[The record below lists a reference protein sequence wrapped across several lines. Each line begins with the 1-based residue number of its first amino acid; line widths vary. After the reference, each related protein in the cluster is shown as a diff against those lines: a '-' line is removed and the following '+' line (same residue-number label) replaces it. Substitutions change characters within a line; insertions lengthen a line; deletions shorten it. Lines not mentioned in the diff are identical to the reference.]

1 MDNEKIV
8 LSVICSVSVFLF
20 TFFVLGFLM
29 LGNVPGVV
37 FFILGLIL
45 AYAYYHVIKNELD
58 SRVPAVIMSIYLII
72 AFPALILMAISIAY
86 AALPL
91 NPLIYMIL
99 WLILAFIGFYGGARF
114 YETVKSKQLETNIR
128 VSRQKRANSYYLS
141 ELKQYSNEYQFKYY
155 PIVFLTV
162 LLIFWLLYHFN
173 LTLGLDMVDL
183 ARVDIMITLWIGVY
197 FKNKLAF
204 KWITMFIAAL
214 VLIILSVDFLERNMY
229 FGLGSPNTL
238 RAIILIGGSTLAIVL
253 SMMWYKWKMGEF

>member
-1 MDNEKIV
+1 
-8 LSVICSVSVFLF
+8 
-20 TFFVLGFLM
+20 M

-58 SRVPAVIMSIYLII
+58 SRLPAIIMSIYLII
-72 AFPALILMAISIAY
+72 AFQALILMAISIAY

-91 NPLIYMIL
+91 NPLIYMVI
-99 WLILAFIGFYGGARF
+99 WLMLAFIGFYGGARF

-141 ELKQYSNEYQFKYY
+141 ELKQYSSEYQFKYY
-155 PIVFLTV
+155 PIVFITV
-162 LLIFWLLYHFN
+162 LLIFWILYHFN
-173 LTLGLDMVDL
+173 LTLGLDMWDL

-204 KWITMFIAAL
+204 KWISMFIVAL
-214 VLIILSVDFLERNMY
+214 VLILFSVDYLERNMY

-238 RAIILIGGSTLAIVL
+238 RAIILIGGTTLALVL

>member
-1 MDNEKIV
+1 MENEKIV
-8 LSVICSVSVFLF
+8 LSVICPVSVFLF

-58 SRVPAVIMSIYLII
+58 SRVPAIIMSIYLII
-72 AFPALILMAISIAY
+72 AFQALILMAISIAY
-86 AALPL
+86 AAFPI
-91 NPLIYMIL
+91 NAIIYMIL

-114 YETVKSKQLETNIR
+114 YENVKSRNLETNIR
-128 VSRQKRANSYYLS
+128 VSRQKRADRYLS
-141 ELKQYSNEYQFKYY
+141 ELKQYSSEYQFKYY

-162 LLIFWLLYHFN
+162 LLIFWILNHFN
-173 LTLGLDMVDL
+173 LTLGLDMGDL
-183 ARVDIMITLWIGVY
+183 VRADIMITLWIGVY
-197 FKNKLAF
+197 FKNRLAF
-204 KWITMFIAAL
+204 KWITMIIVAL
-214 VLIILSVDFLERNMY
+214 VLILFSVDYLERNMY

-238 RAIILIGGSTLAIVL
+238 RAIILIGGTTLALVL

>member
-8 LSVICSVSVFLF
+8 LSVICPVSVFLF

-29 LGNVPGVV
+29 LDNVPSVV

-58 SRVPAVIMSIYLII
+58 SRVPAIIMSIYLII
-72 AFPALILMAISIAY
+72 AFQALILMAISIAY
-86 AALPL
+86 AEIPINA
-91 NPLIYMIL
+91 LIYMIL
-99 WLILAFIGFYGGARF
+99 WLILAFIGFYSGAKF
-114 YETVKSKQLETNIR
+114 YENVKSKQLETNIR
-128 VSRQKRANSYYLS
+128 VSRQKRADSYLS
-141 ELKQYSNEYQFKYY
+141 ELKQYSSEYQFKYY

-162 LLIFWLLYHFN
+162 LLIFWILNHFN

-197 FKNKLAF
+197 FKNRLAF
-204 KWITMFIAAL
+204 KWISMFIVAL
-214 VLIILSVDFLERNMY
+214 VLILFLVDFLERNMY

-238 RAIILIGGSTLAIVL
+238 RAIILIGGTTLALVL

>member
-1 MDNEKIV
+1 MDSEKIV
-8 LSVICSVSVFLF
+8 LCVICPVSVFLF

-58 SRVPAVIMSIYLII
+58 SRLPAIIMSIYMII
-72 AFPALILMAISIAY
+72 AFQALILMAISIAY

-91 NPLIYMIL
+91 NPLIYMVI
-99 WLILAFIGFYGGARF
+99 WLMLAFIGFYGGARF

-141 ELKQYSNEYQFKYY
+141 ELKQYSSEYQFKYY
-155 PIVFLTV
+155 PIVFITV
-162 LLIFWLLYHFN
+162 LLIFWILYHFN
-173 LTLGLDMVDL
+173 LTLGLDMWDL

-204 KWITMFIAAL
+204 KWISMFIVAL
-214 VLIILSVDFLERNMY
+214 VLILFSVDYLERNMY

-238 RAIILIGGSTLAIVL
+238 RAIILIGGTTLALVL

>member
-1 MDNEKIV
+1 MDSEKIV
-8 LSVICSVSVFLF
+8 LCVICPVSVFLF

-58 SRVPAVIMSIYLII
+58 SRLPAIIMSIYLII
-72 AFPALILMAISIAY
+72 AFQALILMAISIAY
-86 AALPL
+86 AAFPI
-91 NPLIYMIL
+91 NAIIYMIL

-114 YETVKSKQLETNIR
+114 YENVKSKQLETNIR
-128 VSRQKRANSYYLS
+128 VSKQKRSDKYLS
-141 ELKQYSNEYQFKYY
+141 ELKQYSSEYQFKYY
-155 PIVFLTV
+155 PVVFLTI

-173 LTLGLDMVDL
+173 LTLGLDMWDL

-204 KWITMFIAAL
+204 KWISMFIVAL
-214 VLIILSVDFLERNMY
+214 VLILLSVDFLERNMY

-238 RAIILIGGSTLAIVL
+238 RAIILIGGTTLALVL